1 MKMKY
6 QYACTGQCQIQNK
19 IRYKDQLF
27 KIWDF
32 KLRETKIQIKTI
44 SMFDHYQQY
53 FDNHNFSIY
62 LIFNNC

>member
-44 SMFDHYQQY
+44 SMFDHYQ
-53 FDNHNFSIY
+53 
-62 LIFNNC
+62 